1 MVTKSVHS
9 VPRNVV
15 KWGAGMR
22 RGRTPEE
29 GFTFVGLLPPENP
42 RGATVSV
49 DAEGLDRL
57 RIVEQEER
65 RKAANRG
72 TPVASQARHEGV
84 ATGISIV
91 LAAIEASDIRL
102 GPSESGSV
110 EHGRGRDDR

>member
-1 MVTKSVHS
+1 
-9 VPRNVV
+9 
-15 KWGAGMR
+15 MR

-29 GFTFVGLLPPENP
+29 CFTFVGLLPDNP
-42 RGATVSV
+42 RGATVSI
-49 DAEGLDRL
+49 DAEVLDRL

-110 EHGRGRDDR
+110 EHGRGRDAR